1 MKFCSRL
8 VAALGFLS
16 RLVPARQMEPGE
28 MGRSLAA
35 YPLAGAIV
43 GSVAALPLALGLGR
57 GNPFVQAVI
66 FTALGVYLTRALHY
80 DGLADVCD
88 GWGSMACGERF
99 WAILKDSRI
108 GAFGVMAL
116 CLSLAAQI
124 VFTATLCEGRA
135 YGGLVFGAA
144 FGRGCCAVLAYLGRD
159 LGRPGLAREFLA
171 AADAG
176 VLRATFAWLTLLAV
190 LLFPFKAVLTACLL
204 AGLMLWR
211 LLRLARDNHGL
222 NGDFLGAAIVLGELC
237 AYAGFAFT
245 L

>member
-1 MKFCSRL
+1 
-8 VAALGFLS
+8 
-16 RLVPARQMEPGE
+16 
-28 MGRSLAA
+28 MGRTLAV

-43 GSVAALPLALGLGR
+43 GAAAALPLALGLGQGR
-57 GNPFVQAVI
+57 PLVQAAI

-88 GWGSMACGERF
+88 GWGSLADGERF

-116 CLSLAAQI
+116 CLSLTAQVVFAA
-124 VFTATLCEGRA
+124 ALCESRA

-144 FGRGCCAVLAYLGRD
+144 FGRACGAALAYLGRD
-159 LGRPGLAREFLA
+159 LGRPGLGREFLA
-171 AADAG
+171 AADRG
-176 VLRATFAWLTLLAV
+176 VLIAALAWLALLAV
-190 LLFPFKAVLTACLL
+190 LLFPFKAALAAVLL
-204 AGLMLWR
+204 AGLALWR
-211 LLRLARDNHGL
+211 LLGLARARQGL

-245 L
+245 S